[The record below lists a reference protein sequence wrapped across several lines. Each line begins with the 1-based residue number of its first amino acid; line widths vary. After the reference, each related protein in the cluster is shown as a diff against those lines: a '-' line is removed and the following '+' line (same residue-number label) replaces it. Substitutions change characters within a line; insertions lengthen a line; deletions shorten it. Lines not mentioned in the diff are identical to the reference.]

1 MAVGRCAVVAI
12 FFAMAQ
18 AGGFHR
24 PTVSLVAIWVLLA
37 CVDVVL
43 IGVFTMLGVKVGE
56 QNEAR
61 KHMIAELAEANHRL
75 EEMIAENTGLQAQLL
90 TQAREA
96 GAGDERQ
103 RMAREIHDTIAQG
116 LTGIITQLEAAQQTS
131 NDAERER
138 RIDNAKR
145 LARDSLAEAR
155 RSVQALRPQA
165 LENSRLPEALA
176 DEVARWSVTSG
187 VAGEVETTGEARA
200 LHPEVEVTLLRVA
213 QEALANVAKHA
224 GASRAGVTLSYME
237 DVVSLDV
244 RDDGVGFA
252 AAPPG
257 TQGQRAAPQSP
268 GRGRFRAD
276 RDAPAG
282 RPAGRAA
289 GDRVG
294 TRGGHRRIGQP
305 ARHPAGRIQVSQ
317 IIRLLIADDHPV
329 VRDGLRGIFEAS
341 GEFEVAGEA
350 ANGREAVDRAAAL
363 HPDVVLMDLRMPVLD
378 GVSAIKMLAEKGIG
392 ARVLVL
398 TTFDTDTDV
407 VPAIEAGATGYLL
420 KDSPPDEL
428 LRGVRAAARG
438 EAVLSPSVAT
448 RLLGQV
454 RQPAR
459 EPLSQRELD
468 ILGLIAQGCSNRE
481 AAARLFI
488 SEATVKTHVLH
499 IYAKLGVND
508 RAAAVATGFE
518 RGLLPRP

>member
-1 MAVGRCAVVAI
+1 M
-12 FFAMAQ
+12 
-18 AGGFHR
+18 
-24 PTVSLVAIWVLLA
+24 
-37 CVDVVL
+37 
-43 IGVFTMLGVKVGE
+43 
-56 QNEAR
+56 
-61 KHMIAELAEANHRL
+61 
-75 EEMIAENTGLQAQLL
+75 
-90 TQAREA
+90 
-96 GAGDERQ
+96 
-103 RMAREIHDTIAQG
+103 
-116 LTGIITQLEAAQQTS
+116 
-131 NDAERER
+131 
-138 RIDNAKR
+138 
-145 LARDSLAEAR
+145 
-155 RSVQALRPQA
+155 
-165 LENSRLPEALA
+165 
-176 DEVARWSVTSG
+176 ARWSATSG

-244 RDDGVGFA
+244 RDDGAGFI
-252 AAPPG
+252 PPTPPPPSNG
-257 TQGQRAAPQSP
+257 SKVNGSKVNGSKVNGSKVNGSKVNGEPVRRRLRP
-268 GRGRFRAD
+268 D
-276 RDAPAG
+276 RDAAAGQPAG
-282 RPAGRAA
+282 RPAGN
-289 GDRVG
+289 RVG
-294 TRGGHRRIGQP
+294 TGGGYGRVGQP
-305 ARHPAGRIQVSQ
+305 ARHPPRRIPLSQ
-317 IIRLLIADDHPV
+317 TIRLLIADDHPV

-350 ANGREAVDRAAAL
+350 ANGQEAVDRAAAL
-363 HPDVVLMDLRMPVLD
+363 RPDVVLMDLRMPVLD
-378 GVSAIKMLAEKGIG
+378 GVSAIRLLAEKGVS

-468 ILGLIAQGCSNRE
+468 ILGLIARGCSNRE

-488 SEATVKTHVLH
+488 SEATVKTHLLH